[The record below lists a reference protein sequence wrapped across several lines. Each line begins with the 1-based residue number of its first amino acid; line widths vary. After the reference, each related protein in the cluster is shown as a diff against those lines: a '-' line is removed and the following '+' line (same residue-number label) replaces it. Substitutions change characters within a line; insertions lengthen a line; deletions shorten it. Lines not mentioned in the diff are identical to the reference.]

1 MIDIVTVGWL
11 TMDDI
16 VLTDH
21 SCLPGVL
28 GGGALY
34 SAVGA
39 QVWSD
44 RVGVHAVTGRAICDD
59 ARARIAARGLD
70 ADGVGAIEGAGLQ
83 LWLLHESETFK
94 QQVPKL
100 GSSTADEMDRGRG
113 PLPQSFRLARGF
125 HVAPQTPAGTA
136 KNVRK
141 LSALPHR
148 PVVTVDI
155 LSDEYID
162 RRFYA
167 DLGFL
172 RGASAFLPSE
182 AEIMRIWRPS
192 DIAAWL
198 RETASRLKCHMAA
211 KLGERGSLV
220 CDAESGALIHTPAH
234 PVKVVDT
241 TGAGDSYCGGFVAG
255 LAAGRPLAEC
265 AAMGAVSAA
274 YVVEAYGALETRRPT
289 AADREARLRRTL
301 AATRYEKL

>member
-1 MIDIVTVGWL
+1 
-11 TMDDI
+11 MDDI

-21 SCLPGVL
+21 SCRPGVL

-39 QVWSD
+39 QIWSD
-44 RVGVHAVTGRAICDD
+44 RVGVHSVTGRAIYEDVQ
-59 ARARIAARGLD
+59 AQIAARGLD
-70 ADGVGAIEGAGLQ
+70 GEGVSAIDGGGLQ

-100 GSSTADEMDRGRG
+100 ASSTADEMDRGRG
-113 PLPQSFRLARGF
+113 PAPQSYREARGF

-136 KNVRK
+136 ENVRT

-162 RRFYA
+162 RRLYV
-167 DLGFL
+167 DLGFA
-172 RGASAFLPSE
+172 RDASAFLPSE

-192 DIAAWL
+192 DIGGWL

-220 CDAESGALIHTPAH
+220 CDSESRVLIHTPAH
-234 PVKVVDT
+234 PVTVVDT
-241 TGAGDSYCGGFVAG
+241 TGAGDGYCGGFAAG

-265 AAMGAVSAA
+265 AAMGSVSAS
-274 YVVEAYGALETRRPT
+274 YVVEACGALATERPGV
-289 AADREARLRRTL
+289 AARQARLDRVL
-301 AATRYEKL
+301 AETRYEKP